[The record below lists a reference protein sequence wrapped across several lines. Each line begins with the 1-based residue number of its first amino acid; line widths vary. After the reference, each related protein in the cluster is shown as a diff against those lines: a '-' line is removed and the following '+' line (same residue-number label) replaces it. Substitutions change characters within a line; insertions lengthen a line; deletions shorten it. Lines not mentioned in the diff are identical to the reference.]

1 MGLTRINNQ
10 ALTDVTSAGLPTKSG
25 SVIQVKHA
33 SSTTQTNAFT
43 SDTWVDATGFSVTI
57 TPTSAS
63 SKFYI
68 TASAGSLNS
77 NNNYIGFQIVRG
89 STVVQRNWT
98 YHNQAVTWDGCLNA
112 ALSAVDEPATTSAI
126 TYKVQIYADIG
137 TSNFYFNYGGI
148 SNSSKAG
155 ITVME
160 IAG

>member
-33 SSTTQTNAFT
+33 LSTTQMNAFT

-77 NNNYIGFQIVRG
+77 NNNYIGCLLYTSPSPR
-89 STVVQRNWT
+89 
-98 YHNQAVTWDGCLNA
+98 DGL
-112 ALSAVDEPATTSAI
+112 LSRMPSSA
-126 TYKVQIYADIG
+126 
-137 TSNFYFNYGGI
+137 
-148 SNSSKAG
+148 
-155 ITVME
+155 
-160 IAG
+160 